1 LGKKL
6 NVDDMVATVV
16 ATFGFF
22 FWGRSGIE
30 AARALS
36 PRVLDKKHLNEK
48 IS

>member
-1 LGKKL
+1 MGKKL
-6 NVDDMVATVV
+6 NVDDDV

-30 AARALS
+30 AARALC